1 MTGHIARALA
11 LAVLIVAPAGLEA
24 VTGPA
29 PAVAADANPQA
40 VDLKAVE
47 RAFAATRTLQAD
59 FRQTAADGRVATG
72 VMSLKRPGKV
82 RFDYGKS
89 ASQLVVADGT
99 RLSFVDYKVAQVSE
113 WPIRATPLGVL
124 LDPAADL
131 SRVARILPAAQSP
144 VPGQIAVAAQDPA
157 HPDYGRIIF
166 LLKPDAAAPGGLLLT
181 GWRVLDAQG
190 NLTVVELSDS
200 RFNQPVSDSLFRFR
214 DPRRGGTAPVGRAG

>member
-1 MTGHIARALA
+1 MTGYFARALA
-11 LAVLIVAPAGLEA
+11 LALMAAAPAGVAMVAPA
-24 VTGPA
+24 PA
-29 PAVAADANPQA
+29 MAAE

-89 ASQLVVADGT
+89 ATQLVVADGT
-99 RLSFVDYKVAQVSE
+99 RLNFIDYKVGQVSE
-113 WPIRATPLGVL
+113 WPLRATPLGVL

-131 SRVARILPAAQSP
+131 SRVARVLPAAQSP
-144 VPGQIAVAAQDPA
+144 VPGRIAVLAQDPA
-157 HPDYGRIIF
+157 HPDYGRIVF
-166 LLKPDAAAPGGLLLT
+166 LLQPDAAAPGGLLLT
-181 GWRVLDAQG
+181 GWRVQDAQG

-200 RFNQPVSDSLFRFR
+200 RFNQPLADSLFRFR
-214 DPRRGGTAPVGRAG
+214 DPRRGGRAPTGRAG